1 MERLNQTF
9 ESRLPADLRKAGVTT
24 IEQANEFLKSYLN
37 IILGLTA
44 ERVIDT
50 GHSIKF
56 KNSYYLSCDE
66 NGNTLTFKKG
76 TRTRKPY
83 IPPANHPWK
92 LASYL
97 KFSEKQKQKEK
108 GQKVG

>member
-1 MERLNQTF
+1 MNHDYLLTTR
-9 ESRLPADLRKAGVTT
+9 RAGVTT

-76 TRTRKPY
+76 TRIRKPY

-97 KFSEKQKQKEK
+97 KFSEKQKEK